1 MKIKWPPISSATINL
16 GNKEGITTVLQ
27 VAINKSVEKRKEKQK
42 VQNYQTSVTYILPA
56 CSGVAAIVL
65 HDVAVS
71 LTTCQLHPHHT
82 LKRNEK
88 KKKRTKKKKKA
99 AGTELVSKNG
109 SALPATFMS

>member
-1 MKIKWPPISSATINL
+1 M
-16 GNKEGITTVLQ
+16 LQ
-27 VAINKSVEKRKEKQK
+27 VAINKSEEKRKEKQK

-71 LTTCQLHPHHT
+71 LTSCQLHPRHT

>member
-27 VAINKSVEKRKEKQK
+27 VAINNSEEKRKEKQK

-65 HDVAVS
+65 HDVAAS
-71 LTTCQLHPHHT
+71 LTCQLHPRHT
-82 LKRNEK
+82 LKKE
-88 KKKRTKKKKKA
+88 KKKA
-99 AGTELVSKNG
+99 AGAE
-109 SALPATFMS
+109 